1 MHSDGE
7 QLKVW
12 GLELEEDITSPY
24 RNPGLRV
31 PQKQKPRRSW
41 SADKCINETGSCQF
55 WVNHADSQQHAPESK
70 SCSLEAYHRRDA
82 TNEIPCIILM
92 RYERIL
98 IRNSWL
104 EMKTSISRDILEP
117 SPLGAG
123 SSRWNVIFLS
133 QLSDRA
139 APTFPYHCCQG
150 FMDLVCMDKS

>member
-98 IRNSWL
+98 IRNSWPRNEDQYFKGYL
-104 EMKTSISRDILEP
+104 RAKPSWCRQLQMKCDFSK
-117 SPLGAG
+117 
-123 SSRWNVIFLS
+123 
-133 QLSDRA
+133 
-139 APTFPYHCCQG
+139 PT
-150 FMDLVCMDKS
+150 